1 MPTRKE
7 VLMRS
12 ANLLNDFAFKYV
24 FGEDC
29 KEAND
34 ALKSLLTVFLERKV
48 NSVVVKNSEI
58 VKDYSKMK
66 SPRLDLLVEFDDR
79 TMVDLEMQL
88 RQTKDNLPIRFSYYL
103 ARLHGSQ
110 QLEGKYYKQL
120 KETIVLV
127 FFNVNIIENDKM
139 CNTFTLRNEEG
150 LSFVEESQDRMKLR
164 TIEMAKLDVNKPLED
179 MNEQEKMIY
188 YFLNCHKGM
197 DDSKIKVMIEKDG
210 VIQMLEKRVET
221 ISDDGWKKII
231 EDFQKLHENE
241 ERMELQLELEEAH
254 KQVEE
259 AHKQVEEAHEQV
271 EQANKQIDEANKQTE
286 LETKRANAAEKQ
298 IQDMILRLSSTMDV
312 KAMATLLNMSVDE
325 IKKYI

>member
-164 TIEMAKLDVNKPLED
+164 TVEMAKLDLYKPLED

-188 YFLNCHKGM
+188 YFLNCHKGL
-197 DDSKIKVMIEKDG
+197 DDSKIKMMIEKDG

-325 IKKYI
+325 IKKYL

>member
-1 MPTRKE
+1 
-7 VLMRS
+7 
-12 ANLLNDFAFKYV
+12 
-24 FGEDC
+24 
-29 KEAND
+29 
-34 ALKSLLTVFLERKV
+34 
-48 NSVVVKNSEI
+48 
-58 VKDYSKMK
+58 
-66 SPRLDLLVEFDDR
+66 
-79 TMVDLEMQL
+79 MQL

-254 KQVEE
+254 KQVEDANRQVEDANKQAEE
-259 AHKQVEEAHEQV
+259 AHKQAEEARKGKE
-271 EQANKQIDEANKQTE
+271 EADKKVSQMSQEMTLMIQT
-286 LETKRANAAEKQ
+286 
-298 IQDMILRLSSTMDV
+298 MLS
-312 KAMATLLNMSVDE
+312 NGMSVSE
-325 IKKYI
+325 IAKCVSKSEEEILKLIC

>member
-48 NSVVVKNSEI
+48 NHVVVKNSEM
-58 VKDYSKMK
+58 VKDYTIKDYTKMK

-164 TIEMAKLDVNKPLED
+164 TVEMAKLDLYKPLED

-188 YFLNCHKGM
+188 YFLNCHKGL

-231 EDFQKLHENE
+231 EDFQKLHEND

-259 AHKQVEEAHEQV
+259 AHEQV
-271 EQANKQIDEANKQTE
+271 EEANKQTE

-298 IQDMILRLSSTMDV
+298 IQGMILRLSSTMDV

-325 IKKYI
+325 IKKYL